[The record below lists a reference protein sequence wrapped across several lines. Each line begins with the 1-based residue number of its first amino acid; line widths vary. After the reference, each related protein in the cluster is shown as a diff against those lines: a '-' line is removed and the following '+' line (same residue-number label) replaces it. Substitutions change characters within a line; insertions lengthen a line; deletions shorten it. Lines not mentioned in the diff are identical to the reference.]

1 MPDAAFRTPVDILL
15 VEDNPNDALL
25 LERVLEGSRLRKT
38 IHLVASGE
46 EALRFLHRET
56 PYEQAPRPR
65 LVLLDLYLPGLS
77 GLDVLRAMQQDPLLR
92 AIPVVMLTVSG
103 VREDVLA
110 AYDEG
115 ARAFITKPGD
125 PVEFEVVIQA
135 IDAFWLETAQLPAD

>member
-1 MPDAAFRTPVDILL
+1 MPEAAFRTPVNILL

-38 IHLVASGE
+38 IHVVASGE

-65 LVLLDLYLPGLS
+65 LVLLDLHLPGLS

-92 AIPVVMLTVSG
+92 AIPVVMLTVSS

-135 IDAFWLETAQLPAD
+135 IDAFWLETAQLPVD

>member
-1 MPDAAFRTPVDILL
+1 MPEAAFRTPVDILL

-38 IHLVASGE
+38 IHVVASGE

-65 LVLLDLYLPGLS
+65 FVLLDLHLPGLS

-92 AIPVVMLTVSG
+92 AIPVVMLTVSS
-103 VREDVLA
+103 VREDILA

-125 PVEFEVVIQA
+125 LVEFEVVIQA

>member
-1 MPDAAFRTPVDILL
+1 MPEAAFRTPVDILL

-38 IHLVASGE
+38 IHVVASGE

-65 LVLLDLYLPGLS
+65 LVLLDLHLPGLS

-92 AIPVVMLTVSG
+92 AIPVVMLTVSS

>member
-1 MPDAAFRTPVDILL
+1 MPEAAFRTPVDILL

-77 GLDVLRAMQQDPLLR
+77 GLDVLRAMQQDLLLR

>member
-15 VEDNPNDALL
+15 VEDNPSDVLL
-25 LERVLEGSRLRKT
+25 LERVLEGSRLCKK
-38 IHLVASGE
+38 IHVVSSGE
-46 EALRFLHRET
+46 EALCFLGREC
-56 PYEQAPRPR
+56 PYQQAPRPR
-65 LVLLDLYLPGLS
+65 LVLLDLYLPDLS

-103 VREDVLA
+103 VREEILA

-125 PVEFEVVIQA
+125 PSEFEVVIQA

>member
-1 MPDAAFRTPVDILL
+1 MPEAAFRTPVDILL

-65 LVLLDLYLPGLS
+65 LVLLDLHLPGLS

-92 AIPVVMLTVSG
+92 AIPVVMLTVSS

>member
-25 LERVLEGSRLRKT
+25 LERVLESSRLRKT
-38 IHLVASGE
+38 IHVVASGE

>member
-1 MPDAAFRTPVDILL
+1 MPEAAFRTPVDILL
-15 VEDNPNDALL
+15 VEDNPHDALL

>member
-1 MPDAAFRTPVDILL
+1 MPEAAFRTPVDILL

-25 LERVLEGSRLRKT
+25 LERVMEESRLRKT
-38 IHLVASGE
+38 IHVVTSGE
-46 EALRFLHRET
+46 EALRFLHRKT

-65 LVLLDLYLPGLS
+65 FVLLDLHLPGLS

-92 AIPVVMLTVSG
+92 AIPVVMLTVSS

-125 PVEFEVVIQA
+125 PVEFEIVIQA

>member
-1 MPDAAFRTPVDILL
+1 MPEAAFRTPVDILL

-38 IHLVASGE
+38 IHVVASGE

-65 LVLLDLYLPGLS
+65 LVLLDLHLPGLS

-92 AIPVVMLTVSG
+92 AIPVVMLTVSS

-115 ARAFITKPGD
+115 AWAFITKPGD

>member
-1 MPDAAFRTPVDILL
+1 MPEAAFRTPVDILL

-46 EALRFLHRET
+46 EAFRFLHRET

>member
-1 MPDAAFRTPVDILL
+1 MPEAAFRTPIDILL

-46 EALRFLHRET
+46 EALRFLRRES

-92 AIPVVMLTVSG
+92 AIPVVVLTVSG

-110 AYDEG
+110 A
-115 ARAFITKPGD
+115 
-125 PVEFEVVIQA
+125 
-135 IDAFWLETAQLPAD
+135 L